1 MENLCTQQVLASF
14 CYNNL
19 KVNIYP
25 KKKKKE
31 KTKLKVN
38 NSTAIHFQLI

>member
-31 KTKLKVN
+31 KTKLKSITVLRFIFN
-38 NSTAIHFQLI
+38 

>member
-1 MENLCTQQVLASF
+1 MENSCTQQVLASF

-25 KKKKKE
+25 KSEKE
-31 KTKLKVN
+31 RKNKVK
-38 NSTAIHFQLI
+38 SQ